1 MKKAFKLIVLSFFVA
16 SVTTFY
22 GCEKDPEV
30 PEMATLSTNAVF
42 GITTSSA
49 SSGGVVTSNGGAE
62 VTIRG
67 ICQSTEPGPTV
78 ADSKTTDGTGS
89 GAFLSVLDGLT
100 PNTTYYIRAYATN
113 SAGTAYGNE
122 ISFST
127 LDLPPD
133 VTNLGIMYISS
144 SSALAGGRINHN
156 PNPSNLSES
165 GVCWSTSQNPTTA
178 DNKLINETVELE
190 FTITL
195 TGLTPGTT
203 YFVRAYA
210 IYDTGTIYSEE
221 DSFTTDN

>member
-1 MKKAFKLIVLSFFVA
+1 MKKAFKLSVLSFFVA
-16 SVTTFY
+16 SMTTFY

-30 PEMATLSTNAVF
+30 PEMSTLSTNAVS
-42 GITTSSA
+42 GITTTSA
-49 SSGGVVTSNGGAE
+49 SAGGIVTSNGGAE
-62 VTIRG
+62 VTVRG
-67 ICQSTEPGPTV
+67 ICWRTTPGPTV
-78 ADSKTTDGTGS
+78 ADSKSTDGTGS
-89 GAFLSVLDGLT
+89 GHFLSALDGLT
-100 PNTTYYIRAYATN
+100 PNATYYVRAYATN

-133 VTNLGIMYISS
+133 VTNFGIMYISS

-156 PNPSNLSES
+156 PNTSTLSES

-178 DNKLINETVELE
+178 DNKLINETGELE
-190 FTITL
+190 FAITL

-221 DSFTTDN
+221 DSFTTAN